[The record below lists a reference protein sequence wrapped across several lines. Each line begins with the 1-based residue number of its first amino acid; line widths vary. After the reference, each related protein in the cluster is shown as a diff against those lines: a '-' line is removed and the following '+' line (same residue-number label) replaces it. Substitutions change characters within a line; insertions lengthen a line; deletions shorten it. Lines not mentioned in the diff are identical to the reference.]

1 MYKNAE
7 FKGKKMKL
15 TSKGRYAVMALVDL
29 ARFDNINPVSLR
41 DISLRQGIS
50 LDYLEQIFSKL
61 KRNNIVKSIR
71 GTQGGYILNKN
82 PNDIKLTNIFYAVD
96 EKVKTVQCKKDSK
109 RGCNGKATKCIT
121 HDLWDELET
130 HINSFFENKSLED
143 LINNK
148 KETRF

>member
-1 MYKNAE
+1 
-7 FKGKKMKL
+7 MKL

-61 KRNNIVKSIR
+61 KKNNIVKSIR
-71 GTQGGYILNKN
+71 GTHGGYILSKN

-96 EKVKTVQCKKDSK
+96 EKVKTVQCKKESK
-109 RGCNGKATKCIT
+109 KGCNGKATKCIT

-143 LINNK
+143 LIKNK
-148 KETRF
+148 KETRV

>member
-1 MYKNAE
+1 
-7 FKGKKMKL
+7 MKL

-61 KRNNIVKSIR
+61 KKNDIVKSIR

-82 PNDIKLTNIFYAVD
+82 PNEIKLNNIFYAVD

-121 HDLWDELET
+121 HDLWDELEN
-130 HINSFFENKSLED
+130 HINSFFENKSLDD

-148 KETRF
+148 KETRV

>member
-1 MYKNAE
+1 
-7 FKGKKMKL
+7 MKL

-29 ARFDNINPVSLR
+29 ARFDSINPVSLR

-50 LDYLEQIFSKL
+50 LDYLEQIFLKL

-71 GTQGGYILNKN
+71 GTQGGYILSKN

-109 RGCNGKATKCIT
+109 KGCNGKATKCIT

-148 KETRF
+148 RETRV

>member
-1 MYKNAE
+1 
-7 FKGKKMKL
+7 MKL

-61 KRNNIVKSIR
+61 KKNEIVKSIR
-71 GTQGGYILNKN
+71 GTQGGYVLNKN
-82 PNDIKLTNIFYAVD
+82 PNDIKLTNIFHAVD
-96 EKVKTVQCKKDSK
+96 EKVKTVQCKKESK

-121 HDLWDELET
+121 HNLWDELEI
-130 HINSFFENKSLED
+130 HINTFFENKSLED
-143 LINNK
+143 LIKNNN
-148 KETRF
+148 ETRAWNG

>member
-1 MYKNAE
+1 
-7 FKGKKMKL
+7 MKL

-61 KRNNIVKSIR
+61 KRNDIVKSIR

-82 PNDIKLTNIFYAVD
+82 PNEIKLNNIFYAVD

-121 HDLWDELET
+121 HNLWDELEI
-130 HINSFFENKSLED
+130 HINTFFENKSLKD
-143 LINNK
+143 LLNNN
-148 KETRF
+148 KETRV

>member
-1 MYKNAE
+1 
-7 FKGKKMKL
+7 MKL

-61 KRNNIVKSIR
+61 KKNEIVKSIR
-71 GTQGGYILNKN
+71 GTQGGYVLNKN
-82 PNDIKLTNIFYAVD
+82 PNDIKLTNIFHAVD
-96 EKVKTVQCKKDSK
+96 EKVKTVQCKKESK

-121 HDLWDELET
+121 HNLWDELEM
-130 HINSFFENKSLED
+130 HINTFFENKSLED
-143 LINNK
+143 LIKNNN
-148 KETRF
+148 ETRA

>member
-1 MYKNAE
+1 
-7 FKGKKMKL
+7 MKL

-71 GTQGGYILNKN
+71 GTQGGYILNKD

-109 RGCNGKATKCIT
+109 KGCNGKATKCIT

-130 HINSFFENKSLED
+130 HINSFFEKKSLED
-143 LINNK
+143 LL
-148 KETRF
+148 KENIERRI

>member
-1 MYKNAE
+1 
-7 FKGKKMKL
+7 MKL

-71 GTQGGYILNKN
+71 GTQGGYILSKN

-109 RGCNGKATKCIT
+109 KGCNGKATKCIT
-121 HDLWDELET
+121 HDLWDELEN

-143 LINNK
+143 LIKNK
-148 KETRF
+148 RETRV